1 MKRLEKQTG
10 GNLLEGAS
18 ALVGEF
24 LKGTFVAG
32 LKDERV
38 KYIVKT
44 KGEQVSMA
52 QLVETALQEES
63 ECKSQRFKTKLTGQ
77 GQLWSQRDKEKYH
90 QERKQYVKRE
100 SNMVQALQCYM
111 CQSKGHMAKD
121 CRNKQTSEKGTR
133 LIDHQEFQKGVVCAS
148 SLVLCENNAYS
159 CMALNKS
166 SNPIRITGAPTL
178 QKLPSRQ
185 AGNVCTEV
193 RPRQE
198 RARLLNQKLRL
209 DYVTEGSEE
218 IRKGC
223 GEFVDIFK
231 LPGDKLSSTTAAEH
245 VIPTPEIPKGRAITL
260 KNYKLTEAHQ
270 KEISKQV
277 EQMLEDG
284 FRKKMDASG
293 ERKWRL
299 CIDFRKLNEVTVEDS
314 YPLPHIQ
321 DILDKLGRGRYF
333 TALDCASGYL
343 QVPIAKEDQCKTA
356 FSTPMGHYEYKRMPF
371 GLKSAPST
379 FQRMMNNILGE
390 LLGTKALAYIDD
402 ILVTG
407 GSLAEHNQKLRQI
420 FSKMREYN
428 LKIEPDK
435 CDFLKQEL
443 TYLGHVVTPDGVKP
457 DPKKTEAIL
466 KFPIPKNPKDVKSFL
481 GLAGYYRKFISDFS
495 AIARP
500 LTNLL
505 KKEISWTWDEREQNS
520 FEMLQAKL
528 SSAPLLQY
536 PDFTKPFIITTN
548 ASGYAIGAILSQG
561 KLGQDKPISYANR
574 TLIQAE
580 LHYTTTEKELLAV
593 VWACKH
599 FRPYV
604 FGGKF
609 QIVTDHKGLI
619 WIFNVKDPSSRLIRW
634 KLLLEEYDYE
644 IVHRAGKRHCNADS
658 LSRNP
663 ISCMI
668 TTEEISVL
676 QKSGRP
682 QYNYDDF
689 VMDLK
694 SRLQNTFR
702 TAKDRLRSHKVK
714 QQERGYYDKGDLVL
728 LQVENKHK
736 LDALWKGPFEVIEDR
751 DPNVVIQEEFIFSD
765 SIHQHYGK
773 LTSNELQ
780 LCFQPNELHFVCKE
794 EIPLYT
800 YVQGMDCEAS
810 LPFIHTEG
818 CKGYSPH
825 VTLYAMQIKDSNS
838 SNDVVPIAEVNFDC
852 CFDENKNADKIPNI
866 PIHVPLVDVLSSQD
880 DLRLASIKPEEID
893 KLITEE
899 GQRTYN
905 YWHTVTSSWTP
916 LVVAAAQIWLTAS
929 LHRILWHP
937 ILINSPASCNLN
949 SSPIWFSVVHGF
961 SSQFLDPTVSPCVPI
976 CHFRETDFEE
986 SSLLKRSL
994 MKDNRTP
1001 MKMKK
1006 TSVPFLFLKGESPQ
1020 DSSDLRA
1027 PLLISERRSSK
1038 KQ

>member
-1 MKRLEKQTG
+1 MIQGITGNAMKVKGKIELRINDTLESLTHECYVVESLPKDLDLILGQTW
-10 GNLLEGAS
+10 LR
-18 ALVGEF
+18 
-24 LKGTFVAG
+24 
-32 LKDERV
+32 LKDYQLGPVIEPLSE
-38 KYIVKT
+38 KIV
-44 KGEQVSMA
+44 Q
-52 QLVETALQEES
+52 
-63 ECKSQRFKTKLTGQ
+63 FK
-77 GQLWSQRDKEKYH
+77 
-90 QERKQYVKRE
+90 
-100 SNMVQALQCYM
+100 
-111 CQSKGHMAKD
+111 
-121 CRNKQTSEKGTR
+121 TSEKGTR

-148 SLVLCENNAYS
+148 SLVFCENNAYS
-159 CMALNKS
+159 CMVLNKS

-178 QKLPSRQ
+178 QKPPSRQ
-185 AGNVCTEV
+185 VGNVCTEV
-193 RPRQE
+193 KPRQE
-198 RARLLNQKLRL
+198 RVRLLNQKLRL
-209 DYVTEGSEE
+209 DHVTEGSEE
-218 IRKGC
+218 IRKLC
-223 GEFVDIFK
+223 EEFVDIFK

-260 KNYKLTEAHQ
+260 KNYRLPEAHQ
-270 KEISKQV
+270 EEISKQV

-284 FRKKMDASG
+284 VITESKSEWNFPLIVVPKKMDASG

-299 CIDFRKLNEVTVEDS
+299 CIDFRKLNEVTIGDS
-314 YPLPHIQ
+314 YPLPNIQ

-390 LLGTKALAYIDD
+390 LLGTKALVYIDD

-407 GSLAEHNQKLRQI
+407 ESLAEHNQKLRQI

-536 PDFTKPFIITTN
+536 PDFTKPFIITTD

-561 KLGQDKPISYANR
+561 KLGQDKPISYASR
-574 TLIQAE
+574 TLNQAE

-604 FGGKF
+604 FGRKF

-668 TTEEISVL
+668 TTEEITKERRQSIINEFHNCPIGGHQGITRTLERIKLYIQWEGMESDVKEFIQHCAVCQKQKQQGRKHQNQLTITDTMDNPWEKLYLDVVGPLPLTEDGHKYILTCQDNLSKYLIAAPMESQTAEEVSDKFIEHVILIYGIPNQILTDQGTNFMSEIFKRVCKLLKIEKMNTTAYHPESNGAIERTHKTLINYLRCFCHEKNDQWHKWVKFATFAYNTTPHSITKFTPYEMLFGRIANIPGVL

-702 TAKDRLRSHKVK
+702 TAKDRLRSQKLK
-714 QQERGYYDKGDLVL
+714 QQKRGPQDNAYYDKGDLVL

-751 DPNVVIQEEFIFSD
+751 DPNVVIQEVGKRKPHEVHKNRLKPYFS
-765 SIHQHYGK
+765 
-773 LTSNELQ
+773 
-780 LCFQPNELHFVCKE
+780 P
-794 EIPLYT
+794 
-800 YVQGMDCEAS
+800 
-810 LPFIHTEG
+810 
-818 CKGYSPH
+818 
-825 VTLYAMQIKDSNS
+825 
-838 SNDVVPIAEVNFDC
+838 
-852 CFDENKNADKIPNI
+852 
-866 PIHVPLVDVLSSQD
+866 
-880 DLRLASIKPEEID
+880 
-893 KLITEE
+893 
-899 GQRTYN
+899 
-905 YWHTVTSSWTP
+905 
-916 LVVAAAQIWLTAS
+916 
-929 LHRILWHP
+929 
-937 ILINSPASCNLN
+937 
-949 SSPIWFSVVHGF
+949 
-961 SSQFLDPTVSPCVPI
+961 VS
-976 CHFRETDFEE
+976 D
-986 SSLLKRSL
+986 
-994 MKDNRTP
+994 
-1001 MKMKK
+1001 
-1006 TSVPFLFLKGESPQ
+1006 
-1020 DSSDLRA
+1020 
-1027 PLLISERRSSK
+1027 
-1038 KQ
+1038 